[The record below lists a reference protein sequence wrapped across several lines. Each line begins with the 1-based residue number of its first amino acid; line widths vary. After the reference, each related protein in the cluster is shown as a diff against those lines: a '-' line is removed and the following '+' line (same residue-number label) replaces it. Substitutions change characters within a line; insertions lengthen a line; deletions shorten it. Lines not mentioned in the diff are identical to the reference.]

1 MDTFDERFVDRIYDE
16 MMREERRSGSTEL
29 RRKYAGTAAS
39 EAAAHEDYRSE
50 KEVYSLLS
58 HEYVAGHT
66 SSRSPYRAVRRGGA
80 ASAPPTMHEE
90 DVMRDAAE
98 RWRGVS
104 GLDRATPSRTGVA
117 RRLGSRPQTSS
128 TRGCSSS
135 SG

>member
-1 MDTFDERFVDRIYDE
+1 MPAVFTGDGAKRGILAFAEFFELTDDREELAASDVPPHWFAQVEE

-66 SSRSPYRAVRRGGA
+66 SSRSPYRAVRGR
-80 ASAPPTMHEE
+80 SSP
-90 DVMRDAAE
+90 DACQ
-98 RWRGVS
+98 V
-104 GLDRATPSRTGVA
+104 
-117 RRLGSRPQTSS
+117 
-128 TRGCSSS
+128 
-135 SG
+135 